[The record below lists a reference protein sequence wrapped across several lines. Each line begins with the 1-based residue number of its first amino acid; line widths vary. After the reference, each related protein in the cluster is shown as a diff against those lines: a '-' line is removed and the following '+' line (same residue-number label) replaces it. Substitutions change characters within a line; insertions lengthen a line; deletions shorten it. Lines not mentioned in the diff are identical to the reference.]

1 MSVRG
6 ETLAMQP
13 TNQDEQRSF
22 EVPAP
27 VAIFLAAEKAKDAQ
41 MLALCFADGAFVL
54 DEGRTYRGL
63 DAVISW
69 KKDADRKYQ
78 YVLEPLGATQNANVV
93 TVVSRLTGNFPG
105 SPVEL
110 DFKFTLANDQIASLE
125 IG

>member
-1 MSVRG
+1 MRG

-13 TNQDEQRSF
+13 TNQHDQKSL

-27 VAIFLAAEKAKDAQ
+27 VAIFLAAEKAKDAR
-41 MLALCFADGAFVL
+41 MLALCFAADAFVH

-69 KKDADRKYQ
+69 KKEADRKYQ
-78 YVLEPLGATQNANVV
+78 YVLEPLRARQNANVV

-105 SPVEL
+105 SPAEL
-110 DFKFTLANDQIASLE
+110 DFKFALVNDKIASLE